1 MGRKGRPRIC
11 LLAHESFL
19 PVRRARM
26 RAADEVVYLF
36 LSESSIHC
44 NERRRNDRDDD
55 SDIGVKDGR
64 DKVVSLLETPIE
76 DRLSV
81 RNDRLD
87 PTANLTS
94 PTRVPGA
101 IDQEEK

>member
-26 RAADEVVYLF
+26 PAADEFAYCLMRD
-36 LSESSIHC
+36 SSIHC

-87 PTANLTS
+87 PTADRES
-94 PTRVPGA
+94 PIR
-101 IDQEEK
+101 IIWD